1 MWLDSLTTDM
11 EEMSMKMVFK
21 GIAIVPLAVFWIC
34 PLIMGMGLLEILP
47 ACCGLSLNMDAEKI
61 TLSF

>member
-1 MWLDSLTTDM
+1 
-11 EEMSMKMVFK
+11 MKMVFK